1 MLIRRKWRGC
11 VASIFAAA
19 FAVLW
24 LGSANAQAPSGEP
37 IRIGLG
43 MALTGP
49 LAANGKM
56 SLTAMKIW
64 EEDVNAKGGLLGRPV
79 KLVYYD
85 DQSSPSTV
93 PNIYT
98 KLIDVDKVDLVIS
111 GYASTQIAAAM
122 PVVMQKGRLF
132 ISLFGTGINDEFNYP
147 KYFSMIPNGP
157 TPKPAFTRGFF
168 KIAEAQ
174 NPKPQPSHSPPR
186 MLNSVATPARV
197 PVRTPR
203 RLASRSSMTATI
215 LPPRPTSRL
224 SFGPSRRPIRT
235 CSSSAP
241 IRLTRRGWCG
251 R

>member
-1 MLIRRKWRGC
+1 
-11 VASIFAAA
+11 
-19 FAVLW
+19 
-24 LGSANAQAPSGEP
+24 
-37 IRIGLG
+37 

-132 ISLFGTGINDEFNYP
+132 ISLFGTGINDQLSQIFLHDPER
-147 KYFSMIPNGP
+147 
-157 TPKPAFTRGFF
+157 AD
-168 KIAEAQ
+168 AEAGV
-174 NPKPQPSHSPPR
+174 HSWFLQGR
-186 MLNSVATPARV
+186 
-197 PVRTPR
+197 
-203 RLASRSSMTATI
+203 
-215 LPPRPTSRL
+215 
-224 SFGPSRRPIRT
+224 G
-235 CSSSAP
+235 SAESQAADHC
-241 IRLTRRGWCG
+241 TRRRGC
-251 R
+251 